1 MRRGAAY
8 SVANSNR
15 SSMENR
21 WSDENAAQF
30 AEKYGKCWGEDLAMG
45 LYVASILGA
54 DENLVLHG
62 GGNSSVKTTHTNI
75 LGETIPAICV
85 KASGINMA
93 FMEPDGYTG
102 LDLGHLRKLRSLPD
116 LSDEAMVN
124 EFRTHLLD
132 GRSAAPSME
141 TLVHVFIDKK
151 FVDHTH
157 PDAILALSNQTGGR
171 KLLEEA
177 MGEGVVLLPYSP
189 PGFKL
194 AKAVAGALDRHPAAR
209 AIVLMQHGLITWGET
224 AQESYQTTVELVE
237 SAERY
242 LRKHA
247 RNPLVP
253 RLSTSLQEAGERFR
267 KIAPMVRG
275 LLARPTGSPDHPWE
289 RFIVQPL
296 INRDILD
303 LVDSE
308 RGREIALTPPLTSDH
323 LIRTKAYY
331 LWIDQPEWDDLDR
344 LRQQFSVALDD
355 YASAYDTYLDKYA
368 TAMPPGVER
377 MDSRPRVILVP
388 GLGALC
394 AGRDIA
400 ASTIVRDIAAHTL
413 AVKALIAAMGT
424 YQGMEESDLFHMEYR
439 PLQHNKLHGA
449 ALLPLA
455 RTVALVTGAAGAIGS
470 GIAQELLEQGCHVA
484 VTDLEGEPLTRLV
497 EELKVSFGARVMGVP
512 LDITDRTSVTGGF
525 AAVIRAWGG
534 IDLFILNAGIA
545 HVAALS
551 DLSLESFRELEKI
564 NIEGMLIMLSE
575 SGRLLKFQATGG
587 DIVMVS
593 TKNVFAPGARFG
605 AYSATKAAGHQLA
618 RIASQEFAEFD
629 VRVNM
634 VSPDAVFSHG
644 ARKSGLWTAIGP
656 DRMNA
661 RGLSPEG
668 LEEYYRNRNLLKAR
682 VTARHVAKA
691 VLYFAT
697 RQTPTTGATIP
708 VDGGLPDATPR

>member
-1 MRRGAAY
+1 
-8 SVANSNR
+8 
-15 SSMENR
+15 
-21 WSDENAAQF
+21 
-30 AEKYGKCWGEDLAMG
+30 
-45 LYVASILGA
+45 
-54 DENLVLHG
+54 
-62 GGNSSVKTTHTNI
+62 
-75 LGETIPAICV
+75 
-85 KASGINMA
+85 
-93 FMEPDGYTG
+93 
-102 LDLGHLRKLRSLPD
+102 
-116 LSDEAMVN
+116 
-124 EFRTHLLD
+124 
-132 GRSAAPSME
+132 
-141 TLVHVFIDKK
+141 
-151 FVDHTH
+151 
-157 PDAILALSNQTGGR
+157 
-171 KLLEEA
+171 
-177 MGEGVVLLPYSP
+177 
-189 PGFKL
+189 
-194 AKAVAGALDRHPAAR
+194 
-209 AIVLMQHGLITWGET
+209 
-224 AQESYQTTVELVE
+224 
-237 SAERY
+237 
-242 LRKHA
+242 
-247 RNPLVP
+247 
-253 RLSTSLQEAGERFR
+253 
-267 KIAPMVRG
+267 MVRG
-275 LLARPTGSPDHPWE
+275 LLAQPSGSPDHPWE

-296 INRDILD
+296 INRVILD

-331 LWIDQPEWDDLDR
+331 LWIDQPRWDDLDR

-355 YASAYDTYLDKYA
+355 YASAYDAYLDKYA

-394 AGRDIA
+394 AGKDIA

-413 AVKALIAAMGT
+413 AVKAQVAAMGT
-424 YQGMEESDLFHMEYR
+424 YQGMEEGVLFHMEYR

-449 ALLPLA
+449 APLPLA

-470 GIAQELLEQGCHVA
+470 GITQELLEQGCHVA
-484 VTDLEGEPLTRLV
+484 VTDLEGEPLTRFV
-497 EELKVSFGARVMGVP
+497 GELKISFGARVMGVP
-512 LDITDRTSVTGGF
+512 LDITDRASVTGGF
-525 AAVIRAWGG
+525 ETVIRAWGG

-564 NIEGMLIMLSE
+564 NIEGMLIMLAE

-587 DIVMVS
+587 DIIMVS

-634 VSPDAVFSHG
+634 VAPDAVFSHG

-697 RQTPTTGATIP
+697 RQSPTTGATIP